1 MADSHC
7 CTAEITTACKAIV
20 SQLKINFKKEKH
32 HRSKLTDRG
41 KKLYQQNKI
50 KERYKNYSENQKP
63 KDIAAQNHLIETI

>member
-1 MADSHC
+1 MPTGTEDCFQEGGLRGRDICVPMADSHC

-20 SQLKINFKKEKH
+20 SQLKINFKKERH

-50 KERYKNYSENQKP
+50 KER
-63 KDIAAQNHLIETI
+63 